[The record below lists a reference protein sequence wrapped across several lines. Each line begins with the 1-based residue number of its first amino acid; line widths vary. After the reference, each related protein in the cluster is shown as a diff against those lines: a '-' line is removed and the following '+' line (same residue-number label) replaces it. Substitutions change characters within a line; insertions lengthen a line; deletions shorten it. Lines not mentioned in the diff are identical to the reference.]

1 MPSSARFATFARIQV
16 RPVLALL
23 VPAAAAL
30 TLVLAAEPAPAD
42 TSTVSAGDVQATT
55 LTATVTTAAPQTNE
69 SDNGF
74 SWG

>member
-1 MPSSARFATFARIQV
+1 MLSAARFAPFARIQV

-23 VPAAAAL
+23 VPATAAL
-30 TLVLAAEPAPAD
+30 AVVLAAQPAPAA
-42 TSTVSAGDVQATT
+42 TSVTAQDV
-55 LTATVTTAAPQTNE
+55 TVTTPATD

>member
-1 MPSSARFATFARIQV
+1 MLSSARFAAFARVQI

-30 TLVLAAEPAPAD
+30 TLVLAAEPA
-42 TSTVSAGDVQATT
+42 SAGAAPVLADDAPVAATT
-55 LTATVTTAAPQTNE
+55 AQTTDG
-69 SDNGF
+69 DNGF

>member
-1 MPSSARFATFARIQV
+1 MPSSARFTPFARIQV

-30 TLVLAAEPAPAD
+30 TLVLAAEPAPAEA
-42 TSTVSAGDVQATT
+42 SSA
-55 LTATVTTAAPQTNE
+55 TAAGVQTVAAAQTNE
-69 SDNGF
+69 GDNGF

>member
-1 MPSSARFATFARIQV
+1 MLSAARFATFARIQV

-23 VPAAAAL
+23 VPATAAL
-30 TLVLAAEPAPAD
+30 AVVLAAQPAPAAPSVTAQD
-42 TSTVSAGDVQATT
+42 LTVAAAQTT
-55 LTATVTTAAPQTNE
+55 D

>member
-1 MPSSARFATFARIQV
+1 MPSSARFATFARVQV

-30 TLVLAAEPAPAD
+30 TLVLAAEPASSGSPAAVAAD
-42 TSTVSAGDVQATT
+42 GVPAA
-55 LTATVTTAAPQTNE
+55 TATPQTND